1 MTWCNCLKK
10 IESITI
16 LLHETKLF
24 IDGLNHVVKHFS
36 SILFWITS
44 AVMVNIILLSFLSI
58 SQLIDAD
65 GSMEWQRL
73 GFFLSCA
80 IVAPGFLYFIFQL
93 CHLSELLAVNVGEL
107 EDLLIDY
114 HFKNNRESPQKNE
127 VCNLLSKFKGFE
139 ANGYF
144 TLNHSMLTGMIG
156 NIVTYL
162 VILVQ
167 FRQSG
172 A

>member
-1 MTWCNCLKK
+1 M
-10 IESITI
+10 I
-16 LLHETKLF
+16 LNEAKLF
-24 IDGLNHVVKHFS
+24 IDGLNQVVKLFS
-36 SILFWITS
+36 SLLFWITS
-44 AVMVNIILLSFLSI
+44 SFMLNIIVLTFISI
-58 SQLIDAD
+58 SQLMDAD
-65 GSMEWQRL
+65 ESMEWQRQGIFISCGILAL
-73 GFFLSCA
+73 GFFYL
-80 IVAPGFLYFIFQL
+80 IFAL
-93 CHLSELLAVNVGEL
+93 CHASEMLVVNVGGL
-107 EDLLIDY
+107 EDMIIDY
-114 HFKNNRESPQKNE
+114 HFKNNRETQQKND
-127 VCNLLSKFKGFE
+127 VCNLLSKFNGFE

>member
-1 MTWCNCLKK
+1 M
-10 IESITI
+10 I
-16 LLHETKLF
+16 LNEAKLF
-24 IDGLNHVVKHFS
+24 IDGLNQVVKLFS
-36 SILFWITS
+36 SLLFWITS
-44 AVMVNIILLSFLSI
+44 SFMLNIIVLTFISI
-58 SQLIDAD
+58 SQLMDAD
-65 GSMEWQRL
+65 ESMEWQRQGIFISCGILAL
-73 GFFLSCA
+73 GFFYL
-80 IVAPGFLYFIFQL
+80 IFAL
-93 CHLSELLAVNVGEL
+93 CHTSEMLVVNVGEL

-114 HFKNNRESPQKNE
+114 HFKNNWESPQKNE

-156 NIVTYL
+156 NLVTYL

>member
-1 MTWCNCLKK
+1 M
-10 IESITI
+10 I
-16 LLHETKLF
+16 LYETKLF
-24 IDGLNHVVKHFS
+24 IDGLNQVVKLFS
-36 SILFWITS
+36 SLLFWITS
-44 AVMVNIILLSFLSI
+44 SFMLNIIVLSFISI
-58 SQLIDAD
+58 SQLMDAD

-73 GFFLSCA
+73 GLFLSCG

-93 CHLSELLAVNVGEL
+93 CHLSELLVVNVGGL

-114 HFKNNRESPQKNE
+114 HFKNNRQSPQKNE